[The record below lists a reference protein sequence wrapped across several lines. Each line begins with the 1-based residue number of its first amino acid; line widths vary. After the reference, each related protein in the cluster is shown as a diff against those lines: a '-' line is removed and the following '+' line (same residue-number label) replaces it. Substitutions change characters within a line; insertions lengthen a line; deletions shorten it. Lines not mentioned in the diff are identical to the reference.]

1 MVNEYMPIFKKSLAN
16 LKSPLDPLLKS
27 QKVEK
32 QPITNI
38 KT

>member
-1 MVNEYMPIFKKSLAN
+1 MPIFKKALAN
-16 LKSPLDPLLKS
+16 IKSPFDPLLKS
-27 QKVEK
+27 QKAEK